1 MNKMTAAGA
10 AALMA
15 LSGSVARAD
24 VSDGAVK
31 IGVLNDMSGIYA
43 ASSGPGTL
51 ESVRMAVED
60 FGGKVLDKPIEVLS
74 ADHQNKPDVGVT
86 ITNRWFDVD
95 KVDVI
100 VDVPNST
107 IAIAVQ
113 DIAREKKRVFIGGG
127 AGSAS
132 LTGEKCSP
140 TGVHYIYDTYSLAAT
155 AGKAAVERL
164 GKTYYF
170 LTVDYTFGPQLE
182 GAVTHF
188 VKQAGGEVVGSVKHP
203 LATPD
208 FSSFILQA
216 QSSGA
221 QVIAL
226 ANAAG
231 DTANAIKTAN
241 EFGLIKGGQK
251 MLALLAL
258 APDVKGIGL
267 EQAQGIYLA
276 SPFFWNR
283 TPQSTEWSRR
293 YFERTGKMP
302 SMAQAGAYSYT
313 MHYLKAI
320 EAAGTDEALTVVR
333 RMKDM
338 PVDDFFAKG
347 MIRKD
352 GRMVHDMYLVQ
363 VKSPAESAEEWD
375 IFKLVETIPGDKAFR
390 PVEAGKC
397 PLLDQM

>member
-1 MNKMTAAGA
+1 MRKPAILGLVAAFALAGGA
-10 AALMA
+10 
-15 LSGSVARAD
+15 ARAD
-24 VSDGAVK
+24 ISDGAVK
-31 IGVLNDMSGIYA
+31 IAVLNDMSGIYA
-43 ASSGPGTL
+43 ASSGPGTV
-51 ESVRMAVED
+51 EAVRMAVED
-60 FGGKVLDKPIEVLS
+60 FGGTVLGKPIEVLF

-86 ITNRWFDVD
+86 ITNRWIDVD

-100 VDVPNST
+100 VDVPNSA

-113 DIAREKKRVFIGGG
+113 DIAREKNRVFIGGG
-127 AGSAS
+127 AGTAQ
-132 LTGEKCSP
+132 LTGDKCSP

-164 GKTYYF
+164 GKSFFF

-188 VKQAGGEVVGSVKHP
+188 VTQAGGKVSGGVKHP

-221 QVIAL
+221 EVIAL

-231 DTANAIKTAN
+231 DTANAIKAAN
-241 EFGLIKGGQK
+241 EFGVIKAGQHI
-251 MLALLAL
+251 LALLAL
-258 APDVKGIGL
+258 APDIKAIGL

-283 TPQSTEWSRR
+283 TPEAAEWSRR
-293 YFERTGKMP
+293 YYQRTRAMP
-302 SMAQAGAYSYT
+302 SMAQAGAYSYA
-313 MHYLKAI
+313 MHYLRAVQ
-320 EAAGTDEALTVVR
+320 EAGTDEARAVVR
-333 RMKDM
+333 KMKEL
-338 PVDDFFAKG
+338 PIDDFFAKG
-347 MIRKD
+347 YIRKD

-363 VKSPAESAEEWD
+363 VKSPQESTEDWD
-375 IFKLVETIPGDKAFR
+375 LFKLIETIPGEQAFR
-390 PVEAGKC
+390 PLEAGNC